1 MFKAIKI
8 VSIVTSAL
16 FFLLNHSLAQHN
28 PPAPGLE
35 YICELKVKLDP
46 AIVVGQTPKGL
57 RRIIPITGGTMDGP
71 QIKGEILPGGADW
84 QYIRPDGTVEL
95 EAHYQIRTSDSVII
109 YITNT
114 GIRVA
119 TPEITAKMA
128 KGEYVPA
135 AEYYFRTTP
144 KFESPAGKYYWMNN
158 ALFISSGIR
167 NPGDVSIQVW
177 KVL

>member
-1 MFKAIKI
+1 MSKSNKT
-8 VSIVTSAL
+8 VSQIILYL
-16 FFLLNHSLAQHN
+16 FSILSCSFAQSG
-28 PPAPGLE
+28 PQPPGLE
-35 YICELKVKLDP
+35 YLCELKVKLDP

-57 RRIIPITGGTMDGP
+57 RRIIPITGCSVDGP
-71 QIKGEILPGGADW
+71 QIKAEILPGGADW

-95 EAHYQIRTSDSVII
+95 EAHYQIKTSDSVII
-109 YITNT
+109 YISNT

-119 TPEITAKMA
+119 TPEITTKMA

-135 AEYYFRTTP
+135 SEYYFRTTP

-158 ALFISSGIR
+158 RLFIAKGVR
-167 NPGDVSIQVW
+167 YPDFVSIQVW

>member
-1 MFKAIKI
+1 MIKRIKI
-8 VSIVTSAL
+8 RSQLIIYL
-16 FFLLNHSLAQHN
+16 FFLLSYSLAQQN
-28 PPAPGLE
+28 FTAPGLE
-35 YICELKVKLDP
+35 YICELKIKLDP

-57 RRIIPITGGTMDGP
+57 RRIIPITGGTVNGP
-71 QIKGEILPGGADW
+71 QIKAEILPGGADW

-95 EAHYQIRTSDSVII
+95 EAHYQIKTSDSVII
-109 YITNT
+109 YIVNT

-128 KGEYVPA
+128 KGEFVPA
-135 AEYYFRTTP
+135 NEYYFRATP

-158 ALFISSGIR
+158 SLFIAKGIR
-167 NPGDVSIQVW
+167 NPDFVSIQVW